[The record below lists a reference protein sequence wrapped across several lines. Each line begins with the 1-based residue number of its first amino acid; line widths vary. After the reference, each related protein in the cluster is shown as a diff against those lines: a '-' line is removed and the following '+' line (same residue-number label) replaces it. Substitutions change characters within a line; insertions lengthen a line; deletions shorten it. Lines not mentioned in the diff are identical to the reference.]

1 MTTRLLALPLHSP
14 PKPSL
19 TTTATPTA
27 TSRLPPSAAHHP
39 NRFSAE
45 PLARCFHSTTSPSA
59 AIAHEAA
66 GRTTTESS
74 QTSRQSL
81 HHRYP
86 WCLIMGMSTWSLRR
100 RRKKLRLYVIHLPLC
115 IATLSLIS
123 LSWRLK
129 SYVAASA
136 DAAPS
141 YWDNTVHAPSA
152 LDLNGDMLIDDLP
165 TGSLVVFVSTTLVS
179 WFFQLPGF
187 ILTYLLH
194 GSHAG
199 RLGSQAGLALTLIQF
214 GFGTTVMSAFAPPSP
229 DDAMPSSG
237 EGGSGSEM
245 DGFPH
250 WGTNST
256 TDGDVQAD
264 MRMAYAGHEWI
275 SFLLMTIGTH
285 CTFFPFCP
293 SVVTC

>member
-1 MTTRLLALPLHSP
+1 
-14 PKPSL
+14 
-19 TTTATPTA
+19 
-27 TSRLPPSAAHHP
+27 
-39 NRFSAE
+39 
-45 PLARCFHSTTSPSA
+45 
-59 AIAHEAA
+59 
-66 GRTTTESS
+66 
-74 QTSRQSL
+74 
-81 HHRYP
+81 
-86 WCLIMGMSTWSLRR
+86 MGMSTWSLRR
-100 RRKKLRLYVIHLPLC
+100 HRKKLRLYVTHLPLC
-115 IATLSLIS
+115 TATCRSR
-123 LSWRLK
+123 RLK

-141 YWDNTVHAPSA
+141 YWENTVHAPSA

-229 DDAMPSSG
+229 EDAMPSSG
-237 EGGSGSEM
+237 EGGSGSE

-256 TDGDVQAD
+256 TDGDVQTD

-285 CTFFPFCP
+285 RTFFFALV
-293 SVVTC
+293 S